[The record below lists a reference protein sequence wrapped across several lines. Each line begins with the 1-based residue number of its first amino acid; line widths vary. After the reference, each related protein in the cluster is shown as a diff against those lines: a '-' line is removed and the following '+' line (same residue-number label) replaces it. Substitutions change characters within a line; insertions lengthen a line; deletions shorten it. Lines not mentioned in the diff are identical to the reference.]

1 MIQALS
7 LTFLAYIA
15 LKNIG
20 VLYKIAGAY
29 LAILFILWILGMILF
44 I

>member
-7 LTFLAYIA
+7 LALLAYIA

-29 LAILFILWILGMILF
+29 LAILFILWIIGMIFVL
-44 I
+44 